1 MKIVEYAIFELLDGL
16 AGGRVYAL
24 KAPQNVTA
32 PFVVFQR
39 VGGERWRSINDP
51 SGIAQVTIQI
61 DCYASD
67 YFTMKTL
74 SNDVENILDG
84 YANTVYYGSSS
95 PQDSVRI
102 AGCSL
107 RGETEIL
114 DQSDDPFLYRNTMN
128 FLVTFEQ

>member
-1 MKIVEYAIFELLDGL
+1 
-16 AGGRVYAL
+16 
-24 KAPQNVTA
+24 
-32 PFVVFQR
+32 
-39 VGGERWRSINDP
+39 
-51 SGIAQVTIQI
+51 
-61 DCYASD
+61 
-67 YFTMKTL
+67 MKTL

-107 RGETEIL
+107 QGETEIL